1 MSEFTL
7 TAEVGR
13 PLGSSA
19 TRRLRRD
26 GKIPGVVY
34 GHGTDPIPVAIAG
47 SDLRV
52 ALNGESGT
60 NQLLELD
67 TGADKLLVLAKVLQR
82 HPVRGTLQHVDFQ
95 ITGRDETVTVEV
107 AVNLVGDAVEV
118 RHADGAIDQQ
128 LFSVSVSAR
137 PGSIPTS
144 LDLDISAML
153 PGDVLRV
160 ADLTMP
166 DGVVADTEPE
176 AAIAIAH
183 VGRTSGSIE
192 TEGEGE
198 GDQPGA
204 EGGDA
209 EASAES

>member
-1 MSEFTL
+1 MSEITL

-13 PLGSSA
+13 TLGSSA
-19 TRRLRRD
+19 TRRLRRE

-34 GHGTDPIPVAIAG
+34 GHGADPIAVAVEGKAI
-47 SDLRV
+47 RT
-52 ALNGESGT
+52 ALNGEAGT

-67 TGADKLLVLAKVLQR
+67 TGTERLLVLAKVLQR
-82 HPVRGTLQHVDFQ
+82 HPVRGTLTHVDFQ

-107 AVNLVGDAVEV
+107 VVNLLGESLEV

-128 LFSVSVSAR
+128 LFTISVNAR

-144 LDLDISAML
+144 LDLDISAMV

-160 ADLTMP
+160 ADLALP
-166 DGVVADTEPE
+166 DGVTAQTDAE

-183 VGRTSGSIE
+183 AARTSGSIGDE
-192 TEGEGE
+192 EVVTEEVE
-198 GDQPGA
+198 
-204 EGGDA
+204 
-209 EASAES
+209 SAESSES